1 MARVVRFQKV
11 GDPEVLK
18 IEEVPLRQPAKV
30 EVTLRV
36 QAVGLNRAEWLFMH
50 GVPGANTAPS
60 CFCNRVPSGFS

>member
-1 MARVVRFQKV
+1 MARVVRFHKV
-11 GDPEVLK
+11 GDPEVFK

-50 GVPGANTAPS
+50 GDYLEPTQPL
-60 CFCNRVPSGFS
+60 RVFATESPQD